1 MPAITRTVTKAKEII
16 YSTGDVRGVL
26 SEPSAQRML
35 LVVAPANTPPKHLDQ
50 LLAKAKARDGVAG
63 MTLLENHKFVQ
74 RPDGVV
80 ELHKEEVVA

>member
-1 MPAITRTVTKAKEII
+1 MPAITRTVTKAKEVV
-16 YSTGDVRGVL
+16 YSSGDIRAVL

-35 LVVAPANTPPKHLDQ
+35 LVVAPTGTPPKHLDQ

-63 MTLLENHKFVQ
+63 MSLLDNHKFVL